1 MKLIVVAFVLTVAL
15 APQHAYGQKPEKLGP
30 LNKEQFLKR
39 VPCMVCKK
47 AVNQLRIDQENGL
60 DLAECTEKG
69 LLGCESSEKLAQLA
83 AAKLIS
89 ADTVTA
95 AKTKCKELIN
105 QHAEGAYG
113 LVKEN
118 LTTISICG
126 PGGLTEEGLCPQ
138 SLQDFELQVMKNL
151 KCRVCERAVQQL
163 IMDQNNGT
171 VDQNNGTDLDARI
184 AKGLAGCENSQK
196 LNDIAE
202 KAPKLAAA
210 AKDECK
216 TLIEK
221 HAEEAIV
228 FLEENPGLTAHEV
241 CAPGYL
247 NLCLDHEDHDHHDHD
262 HEDSEGDADADADEG
277 ADADADEGADA
288 DAEVGADVDL
298 EGDAAE
304 P

>member
-1 MKLIVVAFVLTVAL
+1 M
-15 APQHAYGQKPEKLGP
+15 G
-30 LNKEQFLKR
+30 
-39 VPCMVCKK
+39 
-47 AVNQLRIDQENGL
+47 
-60 DLAECTEKG
+60 
-69 LLGCESSEKLAQLA
+69 
-83 AAKLIS
+83 
-89 ADTVTA
+89 
-95 AKTKCKELIN
+95 
-105 QHAEGAYG
+105 
-113 LVKEN
+113 
-118 LTTISICG
+118 
-126 PGGLTEEGLCPQ
+126 

-151 KCRVCERAVQQL
+151 KCMVCERAVQQL

-202 KAPKLAAA
+202 ISPKLADT

-247 NLCLDHEDHDHHDHD
+247 NLCLDRRSRTSRAQTCMNEMQIMGG
-262 HEDSEGDADADADEG
+262 SEEHKKFSMN
-277 ADADADEGADA
+277 
-288 DAEVGADVDL
+288 
-298 EGDAAE
+298 
-304 P
+304 

>member
-1 MKLIVVAFVLTVAL
+1 M
-15 APQHAYGQKPEKLGP
+15 G
-30 LNKEQFLKR
+30 
-39 VPCMVCKK
+39 
-47 AVNQLRIDQENGL
+47 RIDQENGL
-60 DLAECTEKG
+60 DLANCTAKG
-69 LLGCESSEKLAQLA
+69 LDGCENSVKLNMLANVSLPLA
-83 AAKLIS
+83 AA
-89 ADTVTA
+89 
-95 AKTKCKELIN
+95 AKAKCKELIN

-138 SLQDFELQVMKNL
+138 SLQDSELQVMKNL

-171 VDQNNGTDLDARI
+171 DLGARI

-247 NLCLDHEDHDHHDHD
+247 NLCLDHEDHEHHEHR
-262 HEDSEGDADADADEG
+262 HA
-277 ADADADEGADA
+277 
-288 DAEVGADVDL
+288 
-298 EGDAAE
+298 
-304 P
+304 

>member
-1 MKLIVVAFVLTVAL
+1 M
-15 APQHAYGQKPEKLGP
+15 G
-30 LNKEQFLKR
+30 
-39 VPCMVCKK
+39 
-47 AVNQLRIDQENGL
+47 
-60 DLAECTEKG
+60 
-69 LLGCESSEKLAQLA
+69 
-83 AAKLIS
+83 
-89 ADTVTA
+89 
-95 AKTKCKELIN
+95 
-105 QHAEGAYG
+105 
-113 LVKEN
+113 
-118 LTTISICG
+118 
-126 PGGLTEEGLCPQ
+126 
-138 SLQDFELQVMKNL
+138 KNL

-163 IMDQNNGT
+163 IM
-171 VDQNNGTDLDARI
+171 DQNNGTDLDARI

-202 KAPKLAAA
+202 ISPKLADT

-247 NLCLDHEDHDHHDHD
+247 NLCLDHEDHDDHD

-288 DAEVGADVDL
+288 GAE
-298 EGDAAE
+298 
-304 P
+304 